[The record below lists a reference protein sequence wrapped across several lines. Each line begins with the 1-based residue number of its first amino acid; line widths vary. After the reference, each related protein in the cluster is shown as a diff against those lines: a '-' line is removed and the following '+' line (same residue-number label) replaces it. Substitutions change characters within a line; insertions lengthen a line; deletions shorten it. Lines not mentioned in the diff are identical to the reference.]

1 MICLSVA
8 GSTTDELLSLMKRSF
23 TEADLVELRIDGAAE
38 VDLPMLLAA
47 RTGPVLVT
55 NRSRSEG
62 GLFSGSDGE
71 RCVPLLAAVDLGAE
85 YVDVEMN
92 TRRDCVRR
100 IVQRASERGGR
111 TKVVL
116 SYHDFAG
123 TPSDSRL
130 RDVVDEAFSLECHM
144 VKIATTAA
152 TEEDNLRI
160 LRLVAETTRQNRLIT
175 AFCMGKLGK
184 ISRIAA
190 PFFGSAISFA
200 CLEKGAETAPGQ
212 FTAAE
217 LKTLSGMI
225 T

>member
-1 MICLSVA
+1 CLSVA
-8 GSTTDELLSLMKRSF
+8 GSTTGELLSLMKRSSV
-23 TEADLVELRIDGAAE
+23 EADLMELRIDGTAE
-38 VDLPMLLAA
+38 MDLPRLLEA
-47 RTGPVLVT
+47 RTVPVLVT

-62 GLFSGSDGE
+62 GSFAGSDNE
-71 RCVPLLAAVDLGAE
+71 RCVPLLAAVEMGAE

-92 TRRDCVRR
+92 TERSLIQAV
-100 IVQRASERGGR
+100 VQGASERGGR

-116 SYHDFAG
+116 SYHDFTG

-130 RDVVDEAFSLECHM
+130 RDLVDDAFSLECHM
-144 VKIATTAA
+144 VKIATTAV
-152 TEEDNLRI
+152 TEEDNLRV
-160 LRLVAETTRQNRLIT
+160 LRLVAETTRQNRSIT
-175 AFCMGKLGK
+175 AFCMGKLGR

-217 LKTLSGMI
+217 LKILSGMI
-225 T
+225 P